1 MLIFVYP
8 PTVIQLSTSKLCY
21 TKIFAYMCDICPCN
35 MKATSIWNAIL
46 RMCLNQDLYVYMA
59 CFYIVPNLKCNTA
72 PPAHLCFVQTPLLL
86 QVSLTRLFPTDG
98 NVFLFENF
106 HFFFFFETAT
116 KNGVSKKPRIQW
128 YYPELYRQDVPTLP
142 NTLPHIC
149 RAFSER
155 CLAAEQ
161 TFYGKEYFRWWI
173 LRRKEMQL
181 RGDVLPLALQYR
193 SDLVTKVCWILNHCI
208 ENRVGFEYA
217 SRNEDATDHVWRN
230 LFGEHAKLKSKN
242 CCENCG
248 NNCKLPPSP
257 DFFIQNCASRHW
269 AWASTL
275 RRNALRQ
282 QILWEHGYT
291 WEHSMTSP
299 TVGS

>member
-106 HFFFFFETAT
+106 HFFFFF
-116 KNGVSKKPRIQW
+116 SKQQQKM
-128 YYPELYRQDVPTLP
+128 V
-142 NTLPHIC
+142 
-149 RAFSER
+149 
-155 CLAAEQ
+155 
-161 TFYGKEYFRWWI
+161 FR
-173 LRRKEMQL
+173 K
-181 RGDVLPLALQYR
+181 
-193 SDLVTKVCWILNHCI
+193 S
-208 ENRVGFEYA
+208 
-217 SRNEDATDHVWRN
+217 HVYN
-230 LFGEHAKLKSKN
+230 
-242 CCENCG
+242 
-248 NNCKLPPSP
+248 
-257 DFFIQNCASRHW
+257 DIIQNCTGKMSQHY
-269 AWASTL
+269 
-275 RRNALRQ
+275 
-282 QILWEHGYT
+282 QIHFHTFAEHFLKG
-291 WEHSMTSP
+291 
-299 TVGS
+299 V